1 MINVLL
7 ITFSMSLIYMSI
19 ANRMY
24 SYILILFFQGM
35 LLFGVSFLELT
46 EISVLNLVFIL
57 VEAVVFKAIA
67 VPLFLNYVIKRNK
80 ITREVEPYLPNFIS
94 LIIVTGIIV
103 TTFIIANAIDD
114 PHLNKTYF
122 VVALSTLFSG
132 LYLIIS
138 RKKIITHIVGFLI
151 IENGVFILAL
161 AVGNEMPMLVNTSIL
176 LDFFVS
182 VLVFG
187 IFVNKIG
194 DVFKEHDVHVLS
206 QLRD

>member
-1 MINVLL
+1 
-7 ITFSMSLIYMSI
+7 MSLIYMSI

-57 VEAVVFKAIA
+57 IEAVVFKAIA